1 MTSPGTATYRPQR
14 AKYLD
19 KNSYTKRIDVA
30 INSIVEILYV
40 QL

>member
-19 KNSYTKRIDVA
+19 KNSYPKRIDVA